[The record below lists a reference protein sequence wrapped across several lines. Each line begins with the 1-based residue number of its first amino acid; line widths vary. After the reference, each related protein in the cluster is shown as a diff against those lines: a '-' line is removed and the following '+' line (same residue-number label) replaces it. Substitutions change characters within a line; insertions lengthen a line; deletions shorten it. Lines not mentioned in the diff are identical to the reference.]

1 MYECDKGETMS
12 KKLTYN
18 RLKKII
24 AEEKK
29 KLKKAGLLS
38 VDDVDTVEDAWAGG
52 DNLVNHVDFI
62 KKLGIKEAK
71 LRMKAEKISKA
82 RKILKNKLIRDL

>member
-1 MYECDKGETMS
+1 MS

>member
-1 MYECDKGETMS
+1 MS
-12 KKLTYN
+12 NKLTYEK
-18 RLKKII
+18 LKAII

-29 KLKKAGLLS
+29 KLKGKDILKSEDL
-38 VDDVDTVEDAWAGG
+38 DVVEDAWSGG

-71 LRMKAEKISKA
+71 LRSQADRISKA
-82 RKILKNKLIRDL
+82 RKILKRKLIRDL

>member
-1 MYECDKGETMS
+1 MS
-12 KKLTYN
+12 NKLTYEK
-18 RLKKII
+18 LKAII

-29 KLKKAGLLS
+29 KLKGKDILKSEDL
-38 VDDVDTVEDAWAGG
+38 DVVEDAWSGG

-71 LRMKAEKISKA
+71 LRNQADRISKA
-82 RKILKNKLIRDL
+82 RKILKRKLIRDL